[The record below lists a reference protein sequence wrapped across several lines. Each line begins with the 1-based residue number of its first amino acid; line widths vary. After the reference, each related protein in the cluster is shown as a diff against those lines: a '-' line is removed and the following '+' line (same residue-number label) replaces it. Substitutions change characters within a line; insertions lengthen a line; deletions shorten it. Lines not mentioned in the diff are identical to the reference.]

1 MMEEEKEINGE
12 VDIDEIKEEEDN
24 ITKLKLNRNRS
35 DDKKKIIMYVILG
48 ILMVVVATLIVLL
61 VMNKKPDDKD
71 DKNTGNDV
79 VDKDAV
85 DVTKEEDNKLGYV
98 SCDDNTALLNV
109 RNSTSGSIID
119 GLSCYKEVTIEE
131 ELEKTDAC
139 DKWYKISYTKN
150 GSSYTG
156 YACGTYIKRLEVSSD
171 VIKKAKDTIG
181 KAINYYMGNRF
192 NVYCGKTS
200 TSKTVD
206 FGNNATGKYLK
217 SEYKSIEELKSY
229 VLSFLDDS
237 LIKIKIELSDI
248 DNPKYYDNYYEIDG
262 NLYCRGYSATDDM
275 SYFTGNYDIEVTNVN
290 DSKINVNIA
299 YEYLDK
305 NSDCDMDE
313 LSKCGKGN
321 FVYDIGKITIENNI
335 ITKMDFPE

>member
-1 MMEEEKEINGE
+1 MEEEKGINGE

-139 DKWYKISYTKN
+139 DKW
-150 GSSYTG
+150 
-156 YACGTYIKRLEVSSD
+156 
-171 VIKKAKDTIG
+171 
-181 KAINYYMGNRF
+181 
-192 NVYCGKTS
+192 
-200 TSKTVD
+200 
-206 FGNNATGKYLK
+206 
-217 SEYKSIEELKSY
+217 
-229 VLSFLDDS
+229 
-237 LIKIKIELSDI
+237 
-248 DNPKYYDNYYEIDG
+248 
-262 NLYCRGYSATDDM
+262 
-275 SYFTGNYDIEVTNVN
+275 
-290 DSKINVNIA
+290 
-299 YEYLDK
+299 
-305 NSDCDMDE
+305 
-313 LSKCGKGN
+313 
-321 FVYDIGKITIENNI
+321 
-335 ITKMDFPE
+335 